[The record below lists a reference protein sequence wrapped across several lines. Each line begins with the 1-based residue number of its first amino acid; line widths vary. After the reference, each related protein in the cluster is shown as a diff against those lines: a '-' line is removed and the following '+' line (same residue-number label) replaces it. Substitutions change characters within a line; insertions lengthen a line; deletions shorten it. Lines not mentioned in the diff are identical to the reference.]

1 MAIYFLF
8 SLWKILISIFIISI
22 NCALFVCFFISVL
35 HYFFTGKIYTRSL
48 AKIFVQLLVVVV
60 AVVFF
65 ILLHFFRLLLF
76 GGYQD
81 FISYFIFRH
90 TRIQRNNNDNN
101 NNKNNNNT
109 NKLSVAQQLRR
120 KNSYEMMQAVKWRR
134 RGRRP
139 RRKGSGEAS
148 TQKMAAHQKYTL
160 DLIL

>member
-1 MAIYFLF
+1 MRSFFLAFLF
-8 SLWKILISIFIISI
+8 
-22 NCALFVCFFISVL
+22 LFCTI
-35 HYFFTGKIYTRSL
+35 FFTGKIYTRSL
-48 AKIFVQLLVVVV
+48 AKIFVQLLVVVVV

-101 NNKNNNNT
+101 NNNKNNNNA

>member
-1 MAIYFLF
+1 MFAFLF
-8 SLWKILISIFIISI
+8 LFCTIFYGKNIY
-22 NCALFVCFFISVL
+22 SVTCKN
-35 HYFFTGKIYTRSL
+35 FCTAVGCCCCCC
-48 AKIFVQLLVVVV
+48 IFYSSTL
-60 AVVFF
+60 
-65 ILLHFFRLLLF
+65 FRLLLF

>member
-1 MAIYFLF
+1 MVFFGNIFSVFTLKDFDLNFYNFNKLRSFCLLFYFCF
-8 SLWKILISIFIISI
+8 
-22 NCALFVCFFISVL
+22 ALF
-35 HYFFTGKIYTRSL
+35 FFTGKIYTRSL

-120 KNSYEMMQAVKWRR
+120 KNSYEMMQAVK
-134 RGRRP
+134 
-139 RRKGSGEAS
+139 
-148 TQKMAAHQKYTL
+148 
-160 DLIL
+160 

>member
-1 MAIYFLF
+1 MFAFLFLFCTIFLREKYILGHLQKFLYSCWLLLLLLYFLF
-8 SLWKILISIFIISI
+8 FYTFF
-22 NCALFVCFFISVL
+22 AFFI
-35 HYFFTGKIYTRSL
+35 
-48 AKIFVQLLVVVV
+48 
-60 AVVFF
+60 
-65 ILLHFFRLLLF
+65 F